1 MILVKKPTFTKPKI
15 SNLSIDNFVKFMSS
29 ATKDSQYIRNERLKV
44 LAQNIVQHPFKRFM
58 DVFISLLVFVFVL
71 SWLFPII
78 SILIKL
84 TSRGPIFYLQQRVGL
99 NSKVFKCFKFR
110 TMYVS
115 LPTKDFMPTTT
126 EDPRVTSVGKFL
138 RKLNLD
144 EFPQFLNVFRG
155 EMSIVGPRPH
165 PVKFQEEYA
174 KFLPSIY
181 KRQYVKPGI
190 TGLAQVNGY
199 RGDHMD
205 EEINRVRMMRR
216 VANDIIYIK
225 NWSILLDFK
234 IIIKT
239 ALQMLAR
246 KTNGY

>member
-1 MILVKKPTFTKPKI
+1 MIIVKKPTFTKVKMP
-15 SNLSIDNFVKFMSS
+15 NLRIDNFVKLMGST
-29 ATKDSQYIRNERLKV
+29 TKDSQYIRNERLKV
-44 LAQNIVQHPFKRFM
+44 LAQNIVQHPFKRLM
-58 DVFISLLVFVFVL
+58 DVFISMLVFVFIL

-84 TSRGPIFYLQQRVGL
+84 TSRGPIFYLQQRIGL

-115 LPTKDFMPTTT
+115 QPMKDFMPTTT

>member
-1 MILVKKPTFTKPKI
+1 M
-15 SNLSIDNFVKFMSS
+15 SNLIIENFVKRMGPSS
-29 ATKDSQYIRNERLKV
+29 KDSQYVRNEKLKV
-44 LAQNIVQHPFKRFM
+44 VARKIVQNFLKRLI
-58 DVFISLLVFVFVL
+58 DVIISLLVIVLIL
-71 SWLFPII
+71 SWLFPLI

-99 NSKVFKCFKFR
+99 DSQVFKCFKFR

-115 LPTKDFMPTTT
+115 QATKDFIPTTK
-126 EDPRVTSVGKFL
+126 EDPRVTSVGKYL

-199 RGDHMD
+199 RGDHLD

-246 KTNGY
+246 KTNGF

>member
-1 MILVKKPTFTKPKI
+1 MLSKNIFYNKI
-15 SNLSIDNFVKFMSS
+15 RLHKLKTS
-29 ATKDSQYIRNERLKV
+29 ADIIIKN
-44 LAQNIVQHPFKRFM
+44 PFKRLIDIFL
-58 DVFISLLVFVFVL
+58 SLLVFIFIFT
-71 SWLFPII
+71 WLFPII

-99 NSKVFKCFKFR
+99 NSKVFTCFKFR
-110 TMYVS
+110 TMYAS
-115 LPTKDFMPTTT
+115 QDTRNYMPTTSD
-126 EDPRVTSVGKFL
+126 DPRVTNVGIFL

-144 EFPQFLNVFRG
+144 EFPQFVNVFIG

-165 PVKFQEEYA
+165 SVEFQEEYA

-190 TGLAQVNGY
+190 TGLAQVKGY
-199 RGDHMD
+199 RGDD
-205 EEINRVRMMRR
+205 LDNEINRVRMMRR

-225 NWSILLDFK
+225 NWSIFLDLK

-239 ALQMLAR
+239 GLQMFALG
-246 KTNGY
+246 TNGY